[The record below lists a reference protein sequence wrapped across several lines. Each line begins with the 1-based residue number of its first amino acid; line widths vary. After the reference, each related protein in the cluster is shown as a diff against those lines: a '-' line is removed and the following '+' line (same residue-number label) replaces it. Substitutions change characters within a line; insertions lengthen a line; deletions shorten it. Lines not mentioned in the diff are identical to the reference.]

1 MTRKI
6 MIALSIA
13 AFAAFAAQAHDAKGP
28 HGGRTTDAGEYHI
41 ELVTKADVVD
51 VYLADHNDKDVSSAG
66 YKGLAI
72 LVIDGKSQR
81 IVLAPAGE
89 SRLTGKAA
97 SGIQGSPKGV
107 VQITLP
113 SGKTVQARFN

>member
-1 MTRKI
+1 M
-6 MIALSIA
+6 ALSIA
-13 AFAAFAAQAHDAKGP
+13 ALAISAGRAHDAKSQ
-28 HGGRTTDAGEYHI
+28 HGGRTAEAGEQHV

-51 VYLADHNDKDVSSAG
+51 VFLMDHNNKNVSSAG

-97 SGIQGSPKGV
+97 GNIQGTPQGV
-107 VQITLP
+107 VQITP
-113 SGKTVQARFN
+113 PNGKTVQARFN

>member
-6 MIALSIA
+6 MIALLTA
-13 AFAAFAAQAHDAKGP
+13 AFAAFAAQAHDAKGL
-28 HGGRTTDAGEYHI
+28 HGGRIADAGEYHI
-41 ELVTKADVVD
+41 ELVSKGDVVD
-51 VYLADHNDKDVSSAG
+51 IHLADHDNKSVSSAG

-97 SGIQGSPKGV
+97 GSIQGSPKGV
-107 VQITLP
+107 VQITP
-113 SGKTVQARFN
+113 PNGKTVQARFN